1 VTVFVNYDTAPPLVT
16 RSLPTDRW
24 KLSGLGASGT
34 LAKRL
39 QGLYHDRLTRY
50 KQDLADAGAQNAFYR
65 VGGVESGFPYVEL
78 LLHGQ
83 KQRLPIDDRLY
94 TALYDLYTVYGWDGL
109 DAVRQALTDQITAN
123 TPDDVLMTAWWFF
136 VFTRNLLAVL
146 IRETLIELEAQAA
159 QIIFGKLGEVQQK
172 LSAQLMGD
180 FAFDYTPPTKGP
192 TYGVEPGS
200 TEIPENYKMRKRAI
214 ATSVYEA
221 MKKAVDARTDYE
233 ALVARQEKAEKEAAA
248 ARQAQIDESGPGY
261 MSPSTGDD
269 SASERLKRAAREL
282 GELPDQL
289 AAAYDKNQSAQD
301 ALVGNTPFAALPLPG
316 LQKGFK
322 QEDMENALGKMLTEL
337 ARGIDEVAAATKPG
351 DSRIKRN
358 LVGLPEKWLND
369 TTQSKPLPPM
379 TLERLYLP
387 QMRFETD
394 LVSALNSSA
403 GDDPAVSWMLEPRS
417 WAYLL
422 LSGTIEPGSFQ
433 DIVIF
438 QWVRGIVTQRQ
449 ASAKAR
455 IRFTQNLRICAAVLG
470 LAMFVFPP
478 AGLLALAAAVA
489 VTADHIHYSASQLAE
504 LDHSLRALLPNL
516 GSDGQQALAEI
527 GSLYAARP
535 KMIEGMTKEALIMIL
550 TLGVAQIRV
559 VGEALLA
566 DAFFNDSMT
575 LIRAADPLPE

>member
-1 VTVFVNYDTAPPLVT
+1 M
-16 RSLPTDRW
+16 
-24 KLSGLGASGT
+24 
-34 LAKRL
+34 
-39 QGLYHDRLTRY
+39 
-50 KQDLADAGAQNAFYR
+50 
-65 VGGVESGFPYVEL
+65 ESGFPYVEL

-83 KQRLPIDDRLY
+83 KQRLPIDDQLY

-109 DAVRQALTDQITAN
+109 DAVRQALTDQIRATD
-123 TPDDVLMTAWWFF
+123 PDDVLWTAWLFF
-136 VFTRNLLAVL
+136 LFTRNLLAVL

-180 FAFDYTPPTKGP
+180 FAFDYTPPTKAP
-192 TYGVEPGS
+192 KYGVEPGS
-200 TEIPENYKMRKRAI
+200 SQIPENYKMRKRAI

-233 ALVARQEKAEKEAAA
+233 ALVARQEKAKKEATAA
-248 ARQAQIDESGPGY
+248 GQAQIDESGPGY

-269 SASERLKRAAREL
+269 SASVRLKRAAKEL

-289 AAAYDKNQSAQD
+289 AAAYDKYQSAQD
-301 ALVGNTPFAALPLPG
+301 ALAGNTPFAALALPG
-316 LQKGFK
+316 LEKGFK

-337 ARGIDEVAAATKPG
+337 ARGVDEVVAATKPG

-387 QMRFETD
+387 QMRFETE

-403 GDDPAVSWMLEPRS
+403 GDDPAVSWLLEPRS

-438 QWVRGIVTQRQ
+438 QWVRGIVD
-449 ASAKAR
+449 SA
-455 IRFTQNLRICAAVLG
+455 
-470 LAMFVFPP
+470 
-478 AGLLALAAAVA
+478 AG
-489 VTADHIHYSASQLAE
+489 IGK
-504 LDHSLRALLPNL
+504 
-516 GSDGQQALAEI
+516 GSDPLHAEPADLRRRARTGDVRVPPGRATRAGSRRCRDGRPHPLLGEPACRT
-527 GSLYAARP
+527 GSLAPRSATEP
-535 KMIEGMTKEALIMIL
+535 WI
-550 TLGVAQIRV
+550 
-559 VGEALLA
+559 
-566 DAFFNDSMT
+566 
-575 LIRAADPLPE
+575 

>member
-1 VTVFVNYDTAPPLVT
+1 M
-16 RSLPTDRW
+16 
-24 KLSGLGASGT
+24 
-34 LAKRL
+34 
-39 QGLYHDRLTRY
+39 
-50 KQDLADAGAQNAFYR
+50 
-65 VGGVESGFPYVEL
+65 ESGFPYVEL

-83 KQRLPIDDRLY
+83 KQRLPIDDQLY

-109 DAVRQALTDQITAN
+109 DAVRQALTDQIRATD
-123 TPDDVLMTAWWFF
+123 PDDVLWTAWLFF
-136 VFTRNLLAVL
+136 LFTRNLLAVL

-180 FAFDYTPPTKGP
+180 FAFDYTPPTKAP
-192 TYGVEPGS
+192 KYGVEPGS
-200 TEIPENYKMRKRAI
+200 SQIPENYKMRKRAI

-233 ALVARQEKAEKEAAA
+233 ALVARQEKAKKEATAA
-248 ARQAQIDESGPGY
+248 GQAQIDESGPGY

-269 SASERLKRAAREL
+269 SASVRLKRAAKEL

-289 AAAYDKNQSAQD
+289 AAAYDKYQSAQD
-301 ALVGNTPFAALPLPG
+301 ALAGNTPFAALALPG
-316 LQKGFK
+316 LEKGFK

-337 ARGIDEVAAATKPG
+337 ARGVDEVVAATKPG

-387 QMRFETD
+387 QMRFETE

-403 GDDPAVSWMLEPRS
+403 GDDPAVSWLLEPRS

-516 GSDGQQALAEI
+516 GSDGQQTLAEI

-535 KMIEGMTKEALIMIL
+535 KMIEGMTKEALLMIL
-550 TLGVAQIRV
+550 TLGAAQIRV
-559 VGEALLA
+559 IGEVLLA
-566 DAFFNDSMT
+566 QAFFDDSMT